1 MDRVNT
7 SKTNTENIFVDD
19 MTVIIIDNQVQYV
32 YLFIY

>member
-7 SKTNTENIFVDD
+7 SKTNTGNIFVDD